1 MGFGSY
7 DEEDRREETVEAND
21 DDQLDR
27 PDDADAE
34 GDLTFEN
41 GSVEEQLARFREA
54 RGETAADDDGDRAPD
69 GDDRGGADGSSGAD
83 GLVDEVAGRL
93 SDDETPGRGGSGV
106 EEPERDDGDREG
118 SEGVTAD
125 DARRPGDDD
134 ATARLRAHL
143 REATEDE
150 TLYVKSKHLA
160 DEVGLSAKQI
170 GSRMPGLTP
179 DDPEA
184 GDLVVE
190 EWGYTS
196 GTTWKVTRAEG
207 EERGA
212 DDPFAAAA
220 DLDGVG
226 ETVVGRLRDR
236 FDAGEFAA
244 ATAAELTDVTGLGRT
259 KAERIAAE
267 TGAAS
272 EAEDADRGR

>member
-7 DEEDRREETVEAND
+7 DEEDRREETVEASD

-34 GDLTFEN
+34 GDVTFEN

-54 RGETAADDDGDRAPD
+54 RGETAESADENRTPADEGAGGAGPDDG
-69 GDDRGGADGSSGAD
+69 

-93 SDDETPGRGGSGV
+93 SDDESEPGHDGADETPGHDETDEAGV
-106 EEPERDDGDREG
+106 A
-118 SEGVTAD
+118 VD
-125 DARRPGDDD
+125 DARRAGGDD

-143 REATEDE
+143 REATADE
-150 TLYVKSKHLA
+150 TVYVKSKHLT
-160 DEVGLSAKQI
+160 DEVGLSAKQS
-170 GSRMPGLTP
+170 GARMPDLAP
-179 DDPEA
+179 EESEA

-190 EWGYTS
+190 KWGHTS
-196 GTTWKVTRAEG
+196 GTTWKVSRAEG
-207 EERGA
+207 AERAAGD

-220 DLDGVG
+220 DLGGVG

-236 FDAGEFAA
+236 FDADEFAA
-244 ATAAELTDVTGLGRT
+244 ATTEELTAVEGVGRA

-267 TGAAS
+267 TSDGG
-272 EAEDADRGR
+272 EAADRGR

>member
-7 DEEDRREETVEAND
+7 DEEENRREETVEAND

-34 GDLTFEN
+34 GDVTFEN
-41 GSVEEQLARFREA
+41 GSVEEQLARFREV
-54 RGETAADDDGDRAPD
+54 RGETAESADESRTPADDGGGEA
-69 GDDRGGADGSSGAD
+69 GADDG

-93 SDDETPGRGGSGV
+93 SDDESAPGRD
-106 EEPERDDGDREG
+106 EPDEARGAA
-118 SEGVTAD
+118 VD

-143 REATEDE
+143 REATADE
-150 TLYVKSKHLA
+150 TLYVKSRHLT

-170 GSRMPGLTP
+170 GTRMPDLTP
-179 DDPEA
+179 EEPEA

-190 EWGYTS
+190 KWGYTS
-196 GTTWKVTRAEG
+196 GTTWRVSRAEG
-207 EERGA
+207 AERAAGE

-220 DLDGVG
+220 DLGGVG

-236 FDAGEFAA
+236 FDADEFAA
-244 ATAAELTDVTGLGRT
+244 ATTEELTAVEGLGRT

-267 TGAAS
+267 TSDEG
-272 EAEDADRGR
+272 ETADRGR